1 MLQALVMADLVY
13 YVDLSWK
20 GLNRSPAVRAKF
32 VKMTWLKKI
41 FPLPVVVL
49 SEPASYTLSRR
60 WLCSL
65 GWLRRCS
72 PDRRLQWY
80 SHWWGSHSFQRQL
93 HNKTNV
99 SHINYPLPSQYF
111 IFVSRKKK
119 IVKSVLPTFWFN
131 HIVVPN
137 FQSLRYCEWSA
148 KAIHCW

>member
-1 MLQALVMADLVY
+1 M
-13 YVDLSWK
+13 
-20 GLNRSPAVRAKF
+20 
-32 VKMTWLKKI
+32 
-41 FPLPVVVL
+41 VVL

-93 HNKTNV
+93 HNRTKHV
-99 SHINYPLPSQYF
+99 SHINYPLPSQHF
-111 IFVSRKKK
+111 IFIIRKKK
-119 IVKSVLPTFWFN
+119 LKSVLPTFWFN

-148 KAIHCW
+148 KAIHCWWLLHLLNCTTDAPRIWCTEQMAERPRDMGCSANHNGSLCPSKK